1 MTQDRVGNHPHWIG
15 GRAVNGTS
23 GRAGDVFNPSL
34 GLVAAR
40 VALASEAEVD
50 AAVRAARAAFPAWAA
65 TPALRRARVLFKF
78 KEIIESRRDEL
89 ARLISSE
96 HGKVVSDAAGEV
108 TRGLEVVEF
117 ACGAPHLT
125 KGEFAENVGT
135 GVDSFSLRQPLGV
148 AAGITP
154 FNFPAMVPLWMFP
167 IALVCGNTFVLK
179 PSERDPGAG
188 LLLAQWL
195 AEAGLPPGV
204 FNVVNGDKI
213 AVDALLRHPGV
224 DAVSFVGST
233 PIAEYVQREGVAH
246 GKRVQAL
253 GGAKNHLVALPD
265 ADADFTADALL
276 GAAYGSAGERCM
288 AISVA
293 VAVGE
298 GTGDRL
304 VEALAKRVKSLRID
318 HSLNGAADMGP
329 LITGAHRDRVR
340 GYIDAGVAEGAK
352 LVVDGRGHSVP
363 GYENGFFL
371 GGSLFDHVTPQ
382 MKIYRE
388 EIFGPVLVMV
398 RVPTLEAAVQLVN
411 SHEYANGTAVFT
423 RDGGAARAF
432 VQGIEVGMVGV
443 NVPIPVPMAYFSFG
457 GWRRSSFADHAMHGM
472 EGVRFYTRLKT
483 VTSRWPPAP
492 GGGAAAGS
500 AEFVMPTMK

>member
-1 MTQDRVGNHPHWIG
+1 MTLERINSYSHWIA
-15 GRAVNGTS
+15 GRSTPGTS
-23 GRAGDVFNPSL
+23 GRLGDVFNPSL
-34 GLVAAR
+34 GIVAAQ
-40 VALASEAEVD
+40 VALADASEVD
-50 AAVRAARAAFPAWAA
+50 AAVRAARAAFPGWAA
-65 TPALRRARVLFKF
+65 TPALKRARVMFRF
-78 KEIIESRRDEL
+78 KEIVEQRRGEL
-89 ARLISSE
+89 AKLIASE
-96 HGKVVSDAAGEV
+96 HGKLVSDAAGEV

-125 KGEFAENVGT
+125 KGEFAPDVGT
-135 GVDSFSLRQPLGV
+135 GVDSYSLRQPLGV
-148 AAGITP
+148 AVGITP

-167 IALVCGNTFVLK
+167 VALVCGNAFVLK

-188 LLLAQWL
+188 MLLAQWL

-204 FNVVNGDKI
+204 FNVINGDKI

-233 PIAEYVQREGVAH
+233 PIAEYVQREGTAH

-253 GGAKNHLVALPD
+253 GGAKNHLVVLPD
-265 ADADFTADALL
+265 ADMNHVADALL

-304 VEALAKRVKSLRID
+304 MSVLAPRVQKLRVD
-318 HSLNGAADMGP
+318 HSQNGEADMGP
-329 LITGAHRDRVR
+329 LVTAQHRERVTGL
-340 GYIDAGVAEGAK
+340 IEAGVREGAR
-352 LVVDGRGHSVP
+352 LIVDGRGLKVP

-371 GGSLFDHVTPQ
+371 GGSLFDHVTPA
-382 MKIYRE
+382 MRVYRE
-388 EIFGPVLVMV
+388 EIFGPVLVVV
-398 RVPTLEAAVQLVN
+398 RVPTLAEAIALVN
-411 SHEYANGTAVFT
+411 SHEFANGTSVFT

-432 VQGIEVGMVGV
+432 VQQIEVGMVGV
-443 NVPIPVPMAYFSFG
+443 NVPIPVPMAFMSFG

-483 VTSRWPPAP
+483 VTSRWPEGPSA
-492 GGGAAAGS
+492 GASG
-500 AEFVMPTMK
+500 AEFIMPTMK

>member
-1 MTQDRVGNHPHWIG
+1 MTQDRVSNYSHWIG
-15 GRAVNGTS
+15 GRAVPGGS

-34 GLVAAR
+34 GVVAAR
-40 VALASEAEVD
+40 VALASAAEVD

-65 TPALRRARVLFKF
+65 TPALKRARVLFKF
-78 KEIIESRRDEL
+78 KEIVDARRAEL
-89 ARLISSE
+89 ARLIASE
-96 HGKVVSDAAGEV
+96 HGKLVSDAAGEV

-117 ACGAPHLT
+117 ACGAPHLI
-125 KGEFAENVGT
+125 KGEFADSVGT
-135 GVDSFSLRQPLGV
+135 GVDSFSMRQPLGV

-167 IALVCGNTFVLK
+167 VALACGNAFVLK
-179 PSERDPGAG
+179 PSERDPGAS

-204 FNVVNGDKI
+204 FNVVQGDNV
-213 AVDALLRHPGV
+213 AVDALLRHPEV
-224 DAVSFVGST
+224 NAVSFVGST
-233 PIAEYVQREGVAH
+233 PIAEYVQREGTAH

-253 GGAKNHLVALPD
+253 GGAKNHLVMLPD
-265 ADADFTADALL
+265 ADVDQTADALL

-293 VAVGE
+293 VAVGDA
-298 GTGDRL
+298 TADRL
-304 VEALAKRVKSLRID
+304 VETLASRVRALRVD
-318 HSLNGAADMGP
+318 HSQNGDADMGP
-329 LITGAHRDRVR
+329 LITAAHRDRVA
-340 GYIDAGVAEGAK
+340 GYIEAGVQEGAR
-352 LVVDGRGHSVP
+352 LVVDGRGHVVR
-363 GYENGFFL
+363 GHENGFFL
-371 GGSLFDHVTPQ
+371 GGSLFDRVTPS

-388 EIFGPVLVMV
+388 EIFGPVLVVV
-398 RVPTLEAAVQLVN
+398 RVPTLNAAIDLVN
-411 SHEYANGTAVFT
+411 GHEFANGTAVFT

-432 VQGIEVGMVGV
+432 VQAIEVGMVGV
-443 NVPIPVPMAYFSFG
+443 NVPIPVPMAFMSFG

-483 VTSRWPPAP
+483 VTSRWPE
-492 GGGAAAGS
+492 GGQTGQGG

>member
-1 MTQDRVGNHPHWIG
+1 MSQDRVSTYHHWIG
-15 GRAVNGTS
+15 GQSVPGTS

-40 VALASEAEVD
+40 VALAGEAEVD
-50 AAVRAARAAFPAWAA
+50 AAVRAARQAFPSWAA
-65 TPALRRARVLFKF
+65 TPALKRARVMFRF
-78 KEIIESRRDEL
+78 KEILEARRAEL
-89 ARLISSE
+89 ARVIASE
-96 HGKVVSDAAGEV
+96 HGKLVSDAAGEV

-125 KGEFAENVGT
+125 KGEFADNVGT
-135 GVDSFSLRQPLGV
+135 GVDSFSLRQPLG
-148 AAGITP
+148 AAVGITP
-154 FNFPAMVPLWMFP
+154 FNFPAMVPLWMLP
-167 IALVCGNTFVLK
+167 VALVCGNSFILK
-179 PSERDPGAG
+179 PSERDPGAS

-195 AEAGLPPGV
+195 AEAGLPAGV
-204 FNVVNGDKI
+204 FNVVQGDKV
-213 AVDALLRHPGV
+213 AVDALLRHAGV
-224 DAVSFVGST
+224 NAVSFVGST
-233 PIAEYVQREGVAH
+233 PIAEYVQREAQAH

-253 GGAKNHLVALPD
+253 GGAKNHLVMLPD
-265 ADADFTADALL
+265 AEVGQVVDALL

-304 VEALAKRVKSLRID
+304 VEALAARVRSLRVD
-318 HSLNGAADMGP
+318 HSQNPDADLGP
-329 LITGAHRDRVR
+329 LVTAAHRERVCS
-340 GYIDAGVAEGAK
+340 YIDAGVAEGAK
-352 LVVDGRGHSVP
+352 LLVDGRGRRVK

-371 GGSLFDHVTPQ
+371 GGSLFDHVTPA
-382 MKIYRE
+382 MRVYRE
-388 EIFGPVLVMV
+388 EIFGPVLVVV
-398 RVPTLEAAVQLVN
+398 RVPTLQAAVELVN
-411 SHEYANGTAVFT
+411 SHEFANGTAVFT

-432 VQGIEVGMVGV
+432 VQAIEVGMVGV
-443 NVPIPVPMAYFSFG
+443 NVPIPVPMAFFSFG

-483 VTSRWPPAP
+483 VTSRWPQPQD
-492 GGGAAAGS
+492 GGS

>member
-1 MTQDRVGNHPHWIG
+1 MTHERVSSYSHWIA
-15 GRAVNGTS
+15 GRLVPGTS

-34 GLVAAR
+34 GIVARR

-50 AAVRAARAAFPAWAA
+50 VAVRAARAAFPQWAA
-65 TPALRRARVLFKF
+65 TPALKRARVMFKY
-78 KEIIESRRDEL
+78 KEIIEQRRADL
-89 ARLISSE
+89 ARLIASE
-96 HGKVVSDAAGEV
+96 HGKLISDAAGEV

-117 ACGAPHLT
+117 ACGTPHLT
-125 KGEFAENVGT
+125 KGEYAPEVGT
-135 GVDSFSLRQPLGV
+135 GVDSYSLRQPLGV

-167 IALVCGNTFVLK
+167 VALVCGNTFILK

-188 LLLAQWL
+188 LMMAQWL
-195 AEAGLPPGV
+195 AEAGLPAGV

-233 PIAEYVQREGVAH
+233 PIAEYVQREGTAH

-253 GGAKNHLVALPD
+253 GGAKNHLVMLPD
-265 ADADFTADALL
+265 ADVDQVADALL

-304 VEALAKRVKSLRID
+304 VATLADRVRKLRVD
-318 HSLNGAADMGP
+318 QSQNGEADMGP
-329 LITGAHRDRVR
+329 LVTAAHRERVSGYIEAGVKEGAH
-340 GYIDAGVAEGAK
+340 
-352 LVVDGRGHSVP
+352 LVVDGRGLKVP
-363 GYENGFFL
+363 GYEGGFFL
-371 GGSLFDHVTPQ
+371 GGSLFDHVKPE
-382 MKIYRE
+382 MKVYRE
-388 EIFGPVLVMV
+388 EIFGPVLVV
-398 RVPTLEAAVQLVN
+398 LRVPTLAEAVKLVN
-411 SHEYANGTAVFT
+411 SHEFANGTAVFT

-432 VQGIEVGMVGV
+432 VQQIEVGMVGV
-443 NVPIPVPMAYFSFG
+443 NVPIPVPMAFMSFG
-457 GWRRSSFADHAMHGM
+457 GWRRSTFADHAMHGL

-483 VTSRWPPAP
+483 VTSRWPD
-492 GGGAAAGS
+492 GGNRG
-500 AEFVMPTMK
+500 AEFIMPTMK

>member
-1 MTQDRVGNHPHWIG
+1 MTPG
-15 GRAVNGTS
+15 AS

-40 VALASEAEVD
+40 VAFASEAEVD

-65 TPALRRARVLFKF
+65 TPALKRARVMCKF
-78 KEIIESRRDEL
+78 KEIIESRRAEL
-89 ARLISSE
+89 AKLIASE
-96 HGKVVSDAAGEV
+96 HGKLVSDAAGEV

-125 KGEFAENVGT
+125 NGEFAPDVGT
-135 GVDSFSLRQPLGV
+135 GVDSYSLRQPLGV

-167 IALVCGNTFVLK
+167 VALVCGNTFVLK
-179 PSERDPGAG
+179 PSERDPGPG

-204 FNVVNGDKI
+204 FNVVNGDKV
-213 AVDALLRHPGV
+213 AVDALLKHPGV

-233 PIAEYVQREGVAH
+233 PIAGYVQREGTVH

-253 GGAKNHLVALPD
+253 GGAKNHLVMLPD
-265 ADADFTADALL
+265 ADVNQVADALL

-304 VEALAKRVKSLRID
+304 VSALAERVRHLRVD
-318 HSLNGAADMGP
+318 HSQNGEADMGP
-329 LITGAHRDRVR
+329 LITSVHRDRVTS
-340 GYIDAGVAEGAK
+340 YIEAGVQEGAR
-352 LVVDGRGHSVP
+352 LVVDGRGHKVR

-371 GGSLFDHVTPQ
+371 GGSLFDHVTPA
-382 MKIYRE
+382 MKVYRE
-388 EIFGPVLVMV
+388 EIFGPVLVV
-398 RVPTLEAAVQLVN
+398 LRVPTLAEAVKLVN
-411 SHEYANGTAVFT
+411 SHEYANSTAVFT

-432 VQGIEVGMVGV
+432 VQQIEVGMVGV
-443 NVPIPVPMAYFSFG
+443 NVPIPVPMAFMSFG
-457 GWRRSSFADHAMHGM
+457 GWRRSSFTDHAMHGM

-483 VTSRWPPAP
+483 VTSRWPADADQ
-492 GGGAAAGS
+492 GQRG
-500 AEFVMPTMK
+500 AEFTMPTMK

>member
-1 MTQDRVGNHPHWIG
+1 MTQDRVSIYPHWIG
-15 GRAVNGTS
+15 GRAVPGSS

-34 GLVAAR
+34 GVVAQR
-40 VALASEAEVD
+40 VAFASENEVD

-65 TPALRRARVLFKF
+65 TPALKRARVLFKF
-78 KEIIESRRDEL
+78 KEIVEARRVEL
-89 ARLISSE
+89 ARLIASE
-96 HGKVVSDAAGEV
+96 HGKLISDAAGEV

-135 GVDSFSLRQPLGV
+135 GIDSYSLRQPVGV

-154 FNFPAMVPLWMFP
+154 FNFPAMVPMWMFP
-167 IALVCGNTFVLK
+167 VALVCGNTFVLK
-179 PSERDPGAG
+179 PSERDPGPSQ
-188 LLLAQWL
+188 LIAQWL
-195 AEAGLPPGV
+195 YEAGLPPGV
-204 FNVVNGDKI
+204 FNVVNGDKV
-213 AVDALLRHPGV
+213 AVDALLRHPQV
-224 DAVSFVGST
+224 NAVSFVGST

-253 GGAKNHLVALPD
+253 GGAKNHLVMLPD
-265 ADADFTADALL
+265 ADVDQTADALL

-288 AISVA
+288 AISAA
-293 VAVGE
+293 VAVGDD
-298 GTGDRL
+298 TADRL
-304 VEALAKRVKSLRID
+304 MKTLAERVRNLRID
-318 HSLNGAADMGP
+318 HSQNGDAEMGP
-329 LITGAHRDRVR
+329 LITATHRDRVR
-340 GYIDAGVAEGAK
+340 GYIDAGVAEGAQ
-352 LVVDGRGHSVP
+352 LVVDGRGHQVK

-371 GGSLFDHVTPQ
+371 GGSLFDRVTPA

-388 EIFGPVLVMV
+388 EIFGPVLVV
-398 RVPTLEAAVQLVN
+398 LRVPTLAAAIELIN
-411 SHEYANGTAVFT
+411 SHEYANGTAIFT

-432 VQGIEVGMVGV
+432 VQGIDVGMVGV
-443 NVPIPVPMAYFSFG
+443 NVPIPVPMAFMSFG

-483 VTSRWPPAP
+483 VTSRWPDV
-492 GGGAAAGS
+492 GGKGPGS